1 MTVRELS
8 NRYYTWNN
16 MIVFLWGNQDHLL
29 DGGECEL
36 LVCEKKDS
44 KTHLYESPFQVTDKR
59 IPITEQVLSELKPIP
74 IKCESCIYCRN
85 IVLSVGRYWAKGT
98 EYSKFCDLKGEVSI
112 RARSIPDGLSLS
124 PDCPCYTDCH
134 LTKYS
139 TEPNEELEK
148 LSHAA
153 FHTYKAWLI
162 RSDYGLP
169 DETAIFSL
177 FGDSKSLYMID
188 YNEISESTRKENSE
202 IEWTIRAW
210 CEIPVENNMTQA
222 LRSIWD
228 ATFFTLEGT
237 AAMCSLEKKRLVFL
251 PFECSNGYYVF
262 TENQEDAFLKAH
274 GVRVTW
280 GTQADD

>member
-16 MIVFLWGNQDHLL
+16 KTVFLWGNQDRLW

-36 LVCEKKDS
+36 LVCEKKAIR
-44 KTHLYESPFQVTDKR
+44 THLYESPFQVTDER

-74 IKCESCIYCRN
+74 VKCESCVYCRDLQ
-85 IVLSVGRYWAKGT
+85 LSAGGYKSRKF
-98 EYSKFCDLKGEVSI
+98 EHSKTCDLKLEVNS
-112 RARSIPDGLSLS
+112 RSLDIPDGTALS

-139 TEPNEELEK
+139 TETNEELKK

-188 YNEISESTRKENSE
+188 YNETSESTRKENSE

-210 CEIPVENNMTQA
+210 CEIPVENNMMQA

-228 ATFFTLEGT
+228 AAFFTLEGT

-262 TENQEDAFLKAH
+262 TENQENAFLKTH
-274 GVRVTW
+274 GERVQW
-280 GTQADD
+280 MPR

>member
-98 EYSKFCDLKGEVSI
+98 EYSKFCDLRFEVNS
-112 RARSIPDGLSLS
+112 RSRDIPDGIALL

-134 LTKYS
+134 LTMFR

-153 FHTYKAWLI
+153 FHTYKAWAI
-162 RSDYGLP
+162 RTAHGLP
-169 DETAIFSL
+169 DETTILSL
-177 FGDSKSLYMID
+177 FRDSNTLYVID
-188 YNEISESTRKENSE
+188 YNEGSETTLEENRE

-210 CEIPVENNMTQA
+210 CEIPADNNSAQT
-222 LRSIWD
+222 LRMIWD
-228 ATFFTLEGT
+228 AALFTYEGT
-237 AAMCSLEKKRLVFL
+237 AAICSLEKKRLVFM
-251 PFECSNGYYVF
+251 PYECYVF
-262 TENQEDAFLKAH
+262 TEDQGDDFLKTH
-274 GVRVTW
+274 GKRVQW
-280 GTQADD
+280 MPR